1 MAKKRKD
8 LTGQLDGLFS
18 DFDAEEEA
26 QAEEERLDESQIIAD
41 LVEAE
46 QAEPA
51 AAEPTEV
58 SAEMPAI
65 DVLLAAEPAVE
76 AAEEAEEPQAEQ
88 PQAEPAQVEPAGV
101 PAETPAID
109 DLLAAEPVAAE
120 EAEQPEPAP
129 VEPEVIEQAEP
140 AEAEHEVSEPVE
152 LPTMDELLAAE
163 EVEPAE
169 PALAKEVLPAVVAE
183 ATEEAE
189 VEPEPEPVAREGV
202 QPAPPSA
209 PPAWELEIQE
219 QRTRILNI
227 LLVAMSV
234 VATIIVS
241 TLVIFSLSD
250 PALWTTYLPFFV
262 AWVLLLGL
270 NLFRGLST
278 TVRTTILVVLAYVAG
293 IFSLYIDGPL
303 GAGGMYLLL
312 APILFSI
319 LVQQRAGVYAAIF
332 SFITYVSFA
341 IAHHLGWIVSAEV
354 LDIARWEVVMNLGST
369 FFMLITAVTLLQ
381 WLFNS
386 SLLTSLREV
395 EEKHTAAVRSQDALR
410 ERAEEL
416 AVANAMLQ
424 RRSLQLETASQ
435 VSQAASSILDPEE
448 LMQQV
453 VDLIQERFGLYYV
466 GLFLSGEE
474 GIGAG
479 GVMLRAGT
487 GEAGRRMLARG
498 YGVEIGDDSA
508 VGQCTARGQAHIV
521 PDATSMASGEHPRP
535 ELGSKAQP
543 NPSVEP
549 GGEDVYVGHDL
560 LPRTRSEIALPLR
573 SRGRVLGALD
583 AHSAESE
590 AFSQEDIAILQAMA
604 DNIAVTIDNARLF
617 AELRRRL
624 REMEASQRLYVREQ
638 WSELVPRRVKPVYQR
653 TSPEVAPLDGTALSE
668 VEKIV
673 SQQKAVVQSDGNGGT
688 DQVAVVT
695 PVTLRGEVIGAL
707 GLQEAEGRR
716 QWTEDEIALIDA
728 VADQMALAI
737 ENVRLLEETRQLA
750 GWEQTLSDMTARFTR
765 SLDTETLLQTAI
777 QELGQLLQVDEV
789 SVHIGTLGEPASADE
804 DEGMGNG

>member
-26 QAEEERLDESQIIAD
+26 QAEEEKLDESQIVAD

-46 QAEPA
+46 QAEPSPVEPA
-51 AAEPTEV
+51 AVEPTEV
-58 SAEMPAI
+58 SAETPAI
-65 DVLLAAEPAVE
+65 DALLAAEPAVE
-76 AAEEAEEPQAEQ
+76 AAEEAKQPEAEQ
-88 PQAEPAQVEPAGV
+88 PEAEPAQVEPAEV

-109 DLLAAEPVAAE
+109 DLLAAEPVVAE
-120 EAEQPEPAP
+120 EVEQPELAS
-129 VEPEVIEQAEP
+129 VEPEVIEQAGP

-152 LPTMDELLAAE
+152 LPTMAELLAAE
-163 EVEPAE
+163 EVEPAK
-169 PALAKEVLPAVVAE
+169 PALAEEALPAVVAE

-189 VEPEPEPVAREGV
+189 VEPEMERVVWEVV

-209 PPAWELEIQE
+209 PPAWEVEIQE
-219 QRTRILNI
+219 KRTRILNI

-250 PALWTTYLPFFV
+250 PDLWITYLPFFV
-262 AWVLLLGL
+262 AWVVLLGL

-278 TVRTTILVVLAYVAG
+278 TLRTTILVVLAYVAG

-312 APILFSI
+312 APILFSV
-319 LVQQRAGVYAAIF
+319 LVQQRAGICAAIF
-332 SFITYVSFA
+332 SFITYVSFT

-354 LDIARWEVVMNLGST
+354 LDVARWEVVMNLSST

-416 AVANAMLQ
+416 AVANEMLR

-474 GIGAG
+474 GAGAG
-479 GVMLRAGT
+479 GVVLRAGT

-521 PDATSMASGEHPRP
+521 LDATLASGEP
-535 ELGSKAQP
+535 QP
-543 NPSVEP
+543 NPSVEL
-549 GGEDVYVGHDL
+549 GGEDGYTGHDL
-560 LPRTRSEIALPLR
+560 LPRTRSEIAMPLR

-583 AHSAESE
+583 AHSAESG

-624 REMEASQRLYVREQ
+624 EEMEASQRLYVREQ

-653 TSPEVAPLDGTALSE
+653 TSPEVVPLDGTVLSE
-668 VEKIV
+668 VEKMV
-673 SQQKAVVQSDGNGGT
+673 AQQKVLVQSDGDGGT
-688 DQVAVVT
+688 DQAAVVT

-707 GLQEAEGRR
+707 GLQEAQGKR
-716 QWTEDEIALIDA
+716 QWAEDEIALIEA

-789 SVHIGTLGEPASADE
+789 SVHIGVPGEPAPAGE
-804 DEGMGNG
+804 YEGTGNG